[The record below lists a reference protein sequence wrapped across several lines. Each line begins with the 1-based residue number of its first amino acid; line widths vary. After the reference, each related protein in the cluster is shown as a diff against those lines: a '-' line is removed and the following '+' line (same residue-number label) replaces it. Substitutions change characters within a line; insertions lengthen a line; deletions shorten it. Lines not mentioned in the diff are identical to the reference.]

1 MELVKQLR
9 HSLCIEIGNRL
20 LLYMT
25 IRRIYWFCLPLIL
38 SVFLSRASVAQSST
52 GADSREF
59 NTMESVHKISDVLEL
74 IKRYYVERPEGKDL
88 ADAAIIGLLAKLDP
102 HSIYMPPKTVE
113 KSDEEYGGSY
123 QGVGLTYS
131 KGKKDSIVVDGIAP
145 GGPAERVGLQSGD
158 RIVAISG
165 EAIVGN
171 ADSISK
177 KLRGPKGTKVDI
189 TVVRFGLPE
198 PLQYS
203 ITRDVIPI
211 YSVNARVMVDNET
224 GYLALGKF
232 SATTYE
238 EMKKS
243 LAELRSMGMK
253 ELVLDLRSNGGG
265 FMEQAVRIADEFI
278 GGEKTIVYSKGRVP
292 VFDEYD
298 VSHSGDMYEKLPLVV
313 LVDGGSASASEIL
326 SGALQDL
333 DRAPLV
339 GTTTFGKGLV
349 QRQFALGDGSAVR
362 LTIAKYYTPS
372 GRSIQRPY
380 DGARYTEGISE
391 TQEDEEDNFTHTAD
405 VTTGDSTRPKFMTP
419 TGRTIYGGGG
429 ITPDFIVK
437 ADTLTMTSLRLLS
450 SSVLWDY
457 VTEYVATSATDIKSR
472 YNEKTYPLSFKLPF
486 NAFSSVRAKAE
497 EKKVKI
503 DEAEFERD
511 KTRIDVM
518 IRGEIGRQLFG
529 NNTKAA
535 LLLQVDKQFQKAY
548 SLFGEAEKMAV
559 MFK

>member
-1 MELVKQLR
+1 MMKQLR
-9 HSLCIEIGNRL
+9 HGLCIEIGNRL
-20 LLYMT
+20 LLDMT
-25 IRRIYWFCLPLIL
+25 IRRIYWFSLPLIL
-38 SVFLSRASVAQSST
+38 SISLVRFSVAQSGYT
-52 GADSREF
+52 GVREF
-59 NTMESVHKISDVLEL
+59 NTMESTHKINDVLEL
-74 IKRYYVERPEGKDL
+74 IKRYYVERPEGKEL

-123 QGVGLTYS
+123 QGVGLTYT
-131 KGKKDSIVVDGIAP
+131 KGKKDTIIVDGIAP
-145 GGPAERVGLQSGD
+145 DGPAERVGLQSGD
-158 RIVAISG
+158 RIVAIGG
-165 EAIVGN
+165 ETVAGD

-177 KLRGPKGTKVDI
+177 KLRGPKGTRVDI
-189 TVVRFGLPE
+189 TVVRFGLSE
-198 PLQYS
+198 PLEFS
-203 ITRDVIPI
+203 ITRDIIPLH
-211 YSVNARVMVDNET
+211 SVSARAMIDNET

-232 SATTYE
+232 SATTHE
-238 EMKKS
+238 ETRKA

-253 ELVLDLRSNGGG
+253 KLVLDLRNNGGG

-298 VSHSGDMYEKLPLVV
+298 VSRSGDMYEKLPLVV

-380 DGARYTEGISE
+380 SGSQYTEGISDVK
-391 TQEDEEDNFTHTAD
+391 DEEADNFTHTAD
-405 VTTGDSTRPKFMTP
+405 LASGDTTRPKFTTP

-437 ADTLTMTSLRLLS
+437 SDTVTSTTLRLLS
-450 SSVLWDY
+450 SSILWDY
-457 VTEYVATSATDIKSR
+457 VTEYIAASATDIKTR
-472 YNEKTYPLSFKLPF
+472 YTDKSFPDGFKLPM
-486 NAFSSVRAKAE
+486 NAFALVRAKAE

-503 DEAEFERD
+503 DEVEYELD

-518 IRGEIGRQLFG
+518 LRGEIGRQLFG

-535 LLLQVDKQFQKAY
+535 LLLKVDKQFQKAY